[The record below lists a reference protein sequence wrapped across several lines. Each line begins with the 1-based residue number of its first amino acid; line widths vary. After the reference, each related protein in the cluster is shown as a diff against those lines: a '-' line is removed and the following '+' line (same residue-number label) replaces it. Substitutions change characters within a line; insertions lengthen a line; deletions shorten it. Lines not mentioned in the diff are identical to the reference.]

1 MAEIRSSPVR
11 TGGSKQRHFTERCT
25 AVMELFLLALIIL
38 LAIAGALRWTADSRD
53 FADWQP
59 SDGGFRRSPREG

>member
-1 MAEIRSSPVR
+1 
-11 TGGSKQRHFTERCT
+11 
-25 AVMELFLLALIIL
+25 MELFLLALVII

-53 FADWQP
+53 FADWRS